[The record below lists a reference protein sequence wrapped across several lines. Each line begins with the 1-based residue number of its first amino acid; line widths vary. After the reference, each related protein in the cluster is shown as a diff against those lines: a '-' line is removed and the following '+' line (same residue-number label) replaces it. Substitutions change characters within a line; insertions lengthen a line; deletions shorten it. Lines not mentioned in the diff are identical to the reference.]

1 MRILIVPKDFPSEH
15 RPGAGIFILRRAQA
29 LRDLGHDIS
38 VLRMVPAAPPFGRKW
53 DAYRSIRQIDS
64 VDGIPVRTVRA
75 IVPPR
80 MIGMEYVHLQLRR
93 ALESEILR
101 FKPDVVHA
109 SFLVPCGQ
117 LVARQRIVPSVVT
130 AHGIDAHKWP
140 RLRPGLWR
148 GSREAVENADGV
160 TAVSGYIADRLRELY
175 PRDVRVIWNGADE
188 RFFYPRDRAASRR
201 ALDLPLDRGILAFVG
216 NLLPVKGVADLLQA
230 TQRISPDRRPLL
242 AIGGSGPELESLR
255 ATAQQL
261 NVEARFLGHLET
273 ERIAHLVGSA
283 DAVTLPSYAEG
294 LPNVICEAMLSERAV
309 VATTVG
315 GIPEIVQDGKSGL
328 LVPPGSPSE
337 LAVALD
343 TLFQDSALRDAM
355 AREGRA
361 FALNHLTWRV
371 SAKAY
376 EAFYNEVINLP
387 RRERAY
393 ASS

>member
-1 MRILIVPKDFPSEH
+1 MRILIVPKDFPSEQ

-29 LRDLGHDIS
+29 LRDLGHDVS

-53 DAYRSIRQIDS
+53 EAYRAIREIDS

-80 MIGMEYVHLQLRR
+80 MLAMEYVHLQLRG
-93 ALESEILR
+93 ALEKEILR
-101 FKPDVVHA
+101 FKPDIAHA

-117 LVARQRIVPSVVT
+117 LVARQRMVPSVVT

-140 RLRPGLWR
+140 KLRPGLWR
-148 GSREAVENADGV
+148 ASREAVANADGV

-188 RFFYPRDRAASRR
+188 RFFYPRDRAASRQ
-201 ALDLPLDRGILAFVG
+201 ALDLPPDRGILAFVG
-216 NLLPVKGVADLLQA
+216 NLLPVKGLADLLQA
-230 TQRISPDRRPLL
+230 VHRIAPHRRPLL
-242 AIGGSGPELESLR
+242 AIGGDGPELHSLR
-255 ATAQQL
+255 AAAQEL
-261 NVEARFLGHLET
+261 NVEARFLGHLQT
-273 ERIAHLVGSA
+273 ERIAQLVGAA

-315 GIPEIVQDGKSGL
+315 GIPEIVQHGKSGL
-328 LVPPGSPSE
+328 LVPPGSPAE

-343 TLFQDSALRDAM
+343 TLFEDSLRRDAM
-355 AREGRA
+355 ARQGRA
-361 FALNHLTWRV
+361 FALTHLTWRV

-376 EAFYNEVINLP
+376 EAFYNELLSP
-387 RRERAY
+387 RRPEPAY